1 MDNFDAIKDLG
12 QAKSVLENLP
22 KNPLQMLLQNQLNT
36 VVEQLRNSV
45 AKKDFD
51 ASGDLRKSFVTTKP
65 NFKNGTLEIGVE
77 ANYYYKFLDQ
87 GVNGS
92 KINRGAPKHEKEPK
106 RDKSFKQHIDEWIKF
121 RGIKPKGKIYKSSY
135 KSLNFLIRRSIVE
148 NGKEPTH
155 FVAEVVNDKLIN
167 NMSQEISNLVGRAI
181 EVKITLEHG

>member
-1 MDNFDAIKDLG
+1 
-12 QAKSVLENLP
+12 
-22 KNPLQMLLQNQLNT
+22 MLLQNQLNT

-45 AKKDFD
+45 ANKDLD

-92 KINRGAPKHEKEPK
+92 KVNHGAPNWGAQPK
-106 RDKSFKQHIDEWIKF
+106 GDKTFTQHIEEWIKF
-121 RGIKPKGKIYKSSY
+121 RGIKPKGEIYKWSY
-135 KSLNFLIRRSIVE
+135 DSLNFMIRKTIIE
-148 NGKEPTH
+148 NGKEPAN
-155 FVAEVVNDKLIN
+155 FVAEAVNDKLID